1 MVRCS
6 VWGIKWSWQQRV
18 VSQRDLILLFLT
30 HYLSG
35 AAKTDYIQ
43 AWSVMNFLEQWRWF
57 KIASV
62 FCCNFYFFF
71 FPASL
76 FLPLCHL
83 LPCLYFFLSCCR
95 EKSVWLV
102 VDILSAYE
110 ACVCVCVKSLIV
122 VCIETS
128 VISQCS
134 LPCHPANNQHPL
146 CACSFSLC
154 LSSLS
159 PSLPFL
165 SPACCHNDKPHSA
178 IVPHCSP
185 RTKEEAISSLREK
198 RWKWRIG
205 IKKERKYYCEGG
217 LMRVWERTGEQESE
231 CKKRERRSVPRHKGL
246 NKGNVN
252 F

>member
-1 MVRCS
+1 MT
-6 VWGIKWSWQQRV
+6 
-18 VSQRDLILLFLT
+18 LI
-30 HYLSG
+30 
-35 AAKTDYIQ
+35 
-43 AWSVMNFLEQWRWF
+43 

-71 FPASL
+71 LLSSLPVFASVPPPSLLVL
-76 FLPLCHL
+76 FS
-83 LPCLYFFLSCCR
+83 F
-95 EKSVWLV
+95 
-102 VDILSAYE
+102 ILQGKK
-110 ACVCVCVKSLIV
+110 VCGWWWIFWARTRHVCVKSLIV

-217 LMRVWERTGEQESE
+217 LMRVWERTKEQESE
-231 CKKRERRSVPRHKGL
+231 CKKWERRSVPRHKGL
-246 NKGNVN
+246 NKGN